1 MLVRD
6 RMSAHPV
13 TIRSDADY
21 KEGLRLMQQHNLHHV
36 PVLDAGKKL
45 VGIVAERDLLL
56 AAAQHL
62 QAVVEVGEVMHR
74 GVVTATRNMPIAEAA
89 SLMVDHRIG
98 GLPVVDGKQRVVGVI
113 TETDIF
119 RAFVEMLAKEKDAAV
134 PAKRAR

>member
-21 KEGLRLMQQHNLHHV
+21 KAALELMQEHDLHHV
-36 PVLDAGKKL
+36 PVLDEHGTL

-56 AAAQHL
+56 AASQHL
-62 QAVVEVGEVMHR
+62 QSTIEVGEVMHR
-74 GVVTATRNMPIAEAA
+74 DVATATRDMPIAEAA
-89 SLMVDHRIG
+89 ALMVDRRIG
-98 GLPVVDGKQRVVGVI
+98 GLPVVDAGQHVVGVI

-119 RAFVEMLAKEKDAAV
+119 RAFVDMQHRLDGAE
-134 PAKRAR
+134 RHRHTH

>member
-21 KEGLRLMQQHNLHHV
+21 KAALKMMEEHDLHHI

-56 AAAQHL
+56 AAMHHMMS
-62 QAVVEVGEVMHR
+62 VVEVGEVMHR

-89 SLMVDHRIG
+89 ALMVDHRIG
-98 GLPVVDGKQRVVGVI
+98 GLPVVDGRQRVVGVI

-119 RAFVEMLAKEKDAAV
+119 RAFVEMQGAGKPATRAK
-134 PAKRAR
+134 PAR